1 MKLPYS
7 WLKEIT
13 GVDWSAEEMEDRL
26 TCSGTAGALEKY
38 DPEHF
43 KNVVTAKI
51 TSLEKHP
58 NADKL
63 QVAEVT
69 TGETTYTVICGAP
82 NCAIDQ
88 IVPLALPGAK
98 LRGEFEV
105 KEITMR
111 GVKSSGIICA
121 EDELG
126 LSNDHTGIM
135 VFDDDTELNKP
146 VFEHL
151 DLNDPVIDFE
161 ITPNRPDCLSANGVA
176 REIAALADLDI
187 NLEKEPPPEI
197 SERAE
202 NYIGVIIDD
211 ADACPRYV
219 ARIIKN
225 IKIGPSP
232 DWLKKRLT
240 DCDIRPINNIVDITN
255 YVMLET
261 GQPLHAFDYDRFGSK
276 EVAVRRAHDKEK
288 FTTLDG
294 QEHELDSDILLITN
308 GKESVAAAGVMGGI
322 DSEVTPETTTVLLE
336 SAYFNPSV
344 IRRSRKKLSII
355 SESSYRFER
364 GIDPNGTVRAADRA
378 AALMA
383 ELAGGEVLQGV
394 VDNYAKRI
402 DPIKVEMRPSRANK
416 LIGANIPIDFMKN
429 KLTRLGMKV
438 ESNDD
443 NIIAE
448 VPAFRPDIT
457 REVDLIEEIARIYGL
472 DNIPSNNQNSGPLFS
487 PTHRR
492 DTIRNDLRE
501 IMTGLGFEES
511 LGTGFAQPKRMKLL
525 EPSIEPIE
533 ITNPIS
539 DEFGYLRSRLLYS
552 LLVSTGNNIRHRN
565 INIKL
570 FEIGKIYIRTKDLP
584 IEPEYFGFILSGQT
598 DDIYWQKSPGESDLY
613 ELKGI
618 ANAICDRLRISSIAL
633 EPEAYGG
640 YDKSCSFS
648 VVRNDQKLGNI
659 GRVAPKI
666 AQVFDIKQDCFAAEF
681 EISKLIDLD
690 QGITPFKSLPRY
702 PASARD
708 IAIVVRNSIFVRDIH
723 DSILNSGGK
732 LVESVEFFDMFTG
745 KPVPENM
752 KSLAF
757 SVSFRSSDKTLEDA
771 EVDAVFNKIVKN
783 LEQKFDA
790 RLRE

>member
-1 MKLPYS
+1 MKIPYS

-26 TCSGTAGALEKY
+26 TRSGTAGTLDKH
-38 DPEHF
+38 DPLHF
-43 KNVVTAKI
+43 KNVITARI

-58 NADKL
+58 DADKL
-63 QVAEVT
+63 QIAEVT

-82 NCAIDQ
+82 NCAIGQ
-88 IVPLALPGAK
+88 VVPLALPGAK
-98 LRGEFEV
+98 LRGQFEV

-111 GVKSSGIICA
+111 GIKSSGIICA

-135 VFDDDTELNKP
+135 VFETDTEINKP

-151 DLNDPVIDFE
+151 GLNDPVIDFE
-161 ITPNRPDCLSANGVA
+161 ITPNRPDCLSANGIA
-176 REIAALADLDI
+176 REIAVLADLDL
-187 NLEKEPPPEI
+187 NLKKEQPAEI
-197 SERAE
+197 SDKAKD
-202 NYIGVIIDD
+202 YIGVVIDD
-211 ADACPRYV
+211 TDACPRYA
-219 ARIIKN
+219 ARIVKN

-240 DCDIRPINNIVDITN
+240 DCNIRPINNIVDITN

-261 GQPLHAFDYDRFGSK
+261 GQPLHAFDYDKFGSK
-276 EVAVRRAHDKEK
+276 KVVVRRAHDKEK
-288 FTTLDG
+288 FTTLDR

-308 GKESVAAAGVMGGI
+308 GKKGVAAAGVMGGL
-322 DSEVTPETTTVLLE
+322 DSEVDPNTTTVLLE

-344 IRRSRKKLSII
+344 IRCSRNKLGII

-364 GIDPNGTVRAADRA
+364 GIDPGGTVKAADRA

-394 VDNYAKRI
+394 VDNCARKI
-402 DPIKVEMRPSRANK
+402 GPIKVEMRPSRANK
-416 LIGANIPIDFMKN
+416 LIGAEIPVDFMKD

-438 ESNDD
+438 EAGDK
-443 NIIAE
+443 IIAE
-448 VPAFRPDIT
+448 VPTFRPDIT

-472 DNIPSNNQNSGPLFS
+472 DKIPGNNQNSGPLFS

-501 IMTGLGFEES
+501 IMTGFGFEES
-511 LGTGFAQPKRMKLL
+511 IGTGFAQPRRMKSV
-525 EPSIEPIE
+525 EPSIEPIK

-539 DEFGYLRSRLLYS
+539 EDFGYLRSRLLYS
-552 LLVSTGNNIRHRN
+552 LLVSISNNIRYRN
-565 INIKL
+565 INLKL
-570 FEIGKIYIRTKDLP
+570 FEIGKIYIRTKEMP
-584 IEPEYFGFILSGQT
+584 VEPEYFGFIISGQT
-598 DDIYWQKSPGESDLY
+598 DNIYWQKIPGESDLF
-613 ELKGI
+613 ELKGFI
-618 ANAICDRLRISSIAL
+618 NAICDRLRIGPVSL
-633 EPEAYGG
+633 MPEAFGG
-640 YDKSCSFS
+640 YDKSCSYS
-648 VVRNDQKLGNI
+648 VIKNDHKLGNI

-666 AQVFDIKQDCFAAEF
+666 THLFDIKQDCFAAEF
-681 EISKLIDLD
+681 EISKLIIFD
-690 QGITPFKSLPRY
+690 QGNIPFKELPRY
-702 PASARD
+702 PASIRD
-708 IAIVVRNSIFVRDIH
+708 IAIIVKNPIPARDIYNL
-723 DSILNSGGK
+723 ILDSGGK
-732 LVESVEFFDMFTG
+732 LVESVELFDLFTG
-745 KPVPENM
+745 KPVLENM

-757 SVSFRSSDKTLEDA
+757 SVSFRSPDKTLEDA
-771 EVDAVFNKIVKN
+771 EVDEVYNKIVNN